1 MFHVP
6 AQKFVS
12 VPVSGPASVP
22 PPPASWKVEVI
33 ADSSGKWCGNAAR
46 YVSKQA
52 AELAAADLAMRWFA
66 VREWRVVPS
75 ADKAAWD
82 IVNGQVVAI

>member
-1 MFHVP
+1 MFHIP
-6 AQKFVS
+6 AHKFES
-12 VPVSGPASVP
+12 APAHGPASIVH
-22 PPPASWKVEVI
+22 PASWKVEVI

-46 YVSKQA
+46 YKSQEA

-75 ADKAAWD
+75 VDKAAWD